1 MPERR
6 EAKDPGMQPERT
18 ALSWSRTG
26 LLALLVA
33 ALLGRAGTP
42 AASVTELALILLLA
56 PMAGLFLYRSFRM
69 PLDPNGDND
78 DVARRRK
85 LLLFVSLGIA
95 TLAVLH
101 GAATFGR
108 LVMYLHGH
116 ANHVGG

>member
-1 MPERR
+1 
-6 EAKDPGMQPERT
+6 MQPERT

-69 PLDPNGDND
+69 PLDPNGGND

-101 GAATFGR
+101 GTATFGR
-108 LVMYLHGH
+108 LVMYLPGHG
-116 ANHVGG
+116 NHVGG